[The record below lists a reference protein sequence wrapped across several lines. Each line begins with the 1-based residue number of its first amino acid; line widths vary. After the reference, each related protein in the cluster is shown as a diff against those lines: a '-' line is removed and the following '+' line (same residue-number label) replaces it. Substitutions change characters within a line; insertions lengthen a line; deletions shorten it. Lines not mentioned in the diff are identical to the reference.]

1 MRREVSKMNWVTIR
15 GFIESCL
22 GYVMYR
28 KKLGDERADKVA
40 EHLKAALAASN
51 G

>member
-1 MRREVSKMNWVTIR
+1 MTWNTIR

-28 KKLGDERADKVA
+28 ARQGDEKANKVA

>member
-1 MRREVSKMNWVTIR
+1 MNWNTIR

-28 KKLGDERADKVA
+28 KKLGDEKADKVA

>member
-1 MRREVSKMNWVTIR
+1 MNWVTIR

-28 KKLGDERADKVA
+28 KELGDEKADEVA
-40 EHLKAALAASN
+40 EHLKAALAASI

>member
-1 MRREVSKMNWVTIR
+1 MNWNTIQ
-15 GFIESCL
+15 GFITSCL

-28 KKLGDERADKVA
+28 AKLGDEKANKVA